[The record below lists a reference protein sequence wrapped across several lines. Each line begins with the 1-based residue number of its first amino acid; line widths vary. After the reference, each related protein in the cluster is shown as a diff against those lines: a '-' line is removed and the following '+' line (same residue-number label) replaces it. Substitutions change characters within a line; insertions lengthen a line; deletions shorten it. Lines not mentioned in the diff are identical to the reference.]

1 MWMDEAQCMIALFH
15 KTLALSPFLS
25 GSPWSS
31 SSLPSA
37 YPPNPQSHSNKE
49 DALGN
54 VICITGSKISCALV
68 EKSHVLSHL

>member
-1 MWMDEAQCMIALFH
+1 MWMHEAQCMITILH
-15 KTLALSPFLS
+15 TILALGPFLS

-31 SSLPSA
+31 SSLPSL
-37 YPPNPQSHSNKE
+37 YPPNPQFHSNKE

-54 VICITGSKISCALV
+54 VICIRGSKISCALV